1 MEFHHFWSMDA
12 VPAPPPQNALKTNR
26 KSMVPGAIRRRIT
39 KLWPFWVNLVIIGE
53 FPPISR
59 FRAENALF
67 RTFRE
72 ISCPRTSP
80 GRGRGGRSLNKQNPE
95 SALPAPGPG
104 ARAGGPEQ
112 RTGGPEQRTGG
123 PEQRTGGPERA
134 FPKPFAWP
142 RIHSSPQTPRTQVTL

>member
-1 MEFHHFWSMDA
+1 MEFHHFWSINA
-12 VPAPPPQNALKTNR
+12 LPAPPPQNALKTNA
-26 KSMVPGAIRRRIT
+26 KLMVSGAIRPRIT
-39 KLWPFWVNLVIIGE
+39 KLLQFWVKLVISGE

-72 ISCPRTSP
+72 ISWPNTSP
-80 GRGRGGRSLNKQNPE
+80 GRGRGARSLNKQNPE
-95 SALPAPGPG
+95 CALPTPGPG

-123 PEQRTGGPERA
+123 PERA
-134 FPKPFAWP
+134 FPKLLLGP
-142 RIHSSPQTPRTQVTL
+142 RLRPPPQTPRTQVTL